1 MKLRCMALDSN
12 ANQALEISLSKE
24 KRKYIINGFDIS
36 SLATGKGAINLIVSS
51 HLNSELLKSI
61 EALKGVE
68 AKNILIYPDSQ
79 DSSKLVNDIIALNL
93 IPSPIKIESLT
104 TLALSTALDIY
115 IDILID
121 DKEDNIIFGEEEPSE
136 IFKEGYFVSSWSQS
150 ASSIESCMLSITRR
164 VWELYSSYGVAMAIH
179 VAPEMTLITLDELL
193 DLIESRITPQTKIYI
208 VYKNDLAKDEKPYIN
223 LLFSRYLPQNSSFQD
238 VLDKEEGYL
247 SKVALIVDWANSN
260 IINIAQA
267 EQLAKD
273 NGIEV
278 DDLYKIYGL
287 IYDYPQVIAKAI
299 KDLRE
304 AQNSESRVD
313 IIAKS
318 LKDGSI
324 DTIILEELAHTYNL
338 SVDSILEKV
347 EMLSK
352 E

>member
-1 MKLRCMALDSN
+1 
-12 ANQALEISLSKE
+12 
-24 KRKYIINGFDIS
+24 
-36 SLATGKGAINLIVSS
+36 
-51 HLNSELLKSI
+51 
-61 EALKGVE
+61 
-68 AKNILIYPDSQ
+68 
-79 DSSKLVNDIIALNL
+79 
-93 IPSPIKIESLT
+93 
-104 TLALSTALDIY
+104 
-115 IDILID
+115 
-121 DKEDNIIFGEEEPSE
+121 
-136 IFKEGYFVSSWSQS
+136 
-150 ASSIESCMLSITRR
+150 
-164 VWELYSSYGVAMAIH
+164 MAIH

-278 DDLYKIYGL
+278 DDLYKIHGL
-287 IYDYPQVIAKAI
+287 IYDYPQVVAKAI